1 MMMAA
6 TEGAVTFRKGLGMV
20 DAMSHLLG
28 ALAGEPLHH
37 GTSNAVILPID
48 FAFDAD
54 HVGDE
59 YERIR
64 RVAGLRAGADLAEW
78 IRGLNRRLG
87 LPASLRATGVV
98 EPDLEGLAE
107 RAERDHCNATNPRP
121 ATAADYARLY
131 REALA

>member
-1 MMMAA
+1 
-6 TEGAVTFRKGLGMV
+6 
-20 DAMSHLLG
+20 MSHPLG
-28 ALAGEPLHH
+28 ALPGKPLHH
-37 GTSNAVILPID
+37 GTLNAVILPTVL
-48 FAFDAD
+48 AFDAD
-54 HVGDE
+54 HVGDK

-64 RVAGLRAGADLAEW
+64 RVVGLPPGTDLAEW

-87 LPASLRATGVV
+87 LPASLRAMGVV
-98 EPDLEGLAE
+98 EADLEGLPE